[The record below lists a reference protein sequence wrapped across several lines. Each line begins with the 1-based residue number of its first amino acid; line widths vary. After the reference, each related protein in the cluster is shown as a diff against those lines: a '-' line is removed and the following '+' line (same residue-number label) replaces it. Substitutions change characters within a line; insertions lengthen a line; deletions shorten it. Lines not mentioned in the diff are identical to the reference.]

1 MTLGLVEEAHASTSI
16 VVGSERESFVGR
28 REECLELTVT
38 VGLRMT
44 WNARPIRYL
53 YTLNKTSLML
63 SCLRFV
69 RAELILIRSLSGYK
83 QAKQSDLSQVRV
95 TIH

>member
-1 MTLGLVEEAHASTSI
+1 
-16 VVGSERESFVGR
+16 
-28 REECLELTVT
+28 
-38 VGLRMT
+38 MT

-69 RAELILIRSLSGYK
+69 RAELILIRSLSAYGYPDTSK
-83 QAKQSDLSQVRV
+83 QSKGQSDLSQVRV

>member
-69 RAELILIRSLSGYK
+69 RAELSLIRSLGIPTS
-83 QAKQSDLSQVRV
+83 KQSKA
-95 TIH
+95 I

>member
-1 MTLGLVEEAHASTSI
+1 
-16 VVGSERESFVGR
+16 
-28 REECLELTVT
+28 
-38 VGLRMT
+38 MT

-83 QAKQSDLSQVRV
+83 QASKGQSNLTFKSSPSHYTLNQL
-95 TIH
+95 H

>member
-1 MTLGLVEEAHASTSI
+1 
-16 VVGSERESFVGR
+16 
-28 REECLELTVT
+28 
-38 VGLRMT
+38 MT

-83 QAKQSDLSQVRV
+83 QAKQPCKAKRFKSSPSHYTLNQL
-95 TIH
+95 H

>member
-1 MTLGLVEEAHASTSI
+1 
-16 VVGSERESFVGR
+16 
-28 REECLELTVT
+28 
-38 VGLRMT
+38 MT

-53 YTLNKTSLML
+53 YTLNRASLML

-83 QAKQSDLSQVRV
+83 QAKQSDLFKSSPSHYTLNQL
-95 TIH
+95 H

>member
-1 MTLGLVEEAHASTSI
+1 
-16 VVGSERESFVGR
+16 
-28 REECLELTVT
+28 
-38 VGLRMT
+38 MT

-83 QAKQSDLSQVRV
+83 QAKAKAKAKA
-95 TIH
+95 I